1 MLEGRQFDK
10 WKTAADVMEWYIYGA
25 ETRYKQLDAKG
36 IEGQIDFSNNG
47 MYEDDSFGH
56 PTMLKMRFPLPSSFS
71 RISQKNEILV
81 LMLIS

>member
-56 PTMLKMRFPLPSSFS
+56 PTCYQDLRDVADAKRVLL
-71 RISQKNEILV
+71 NE
-81 LMLIS
+81 